1 MSGTKEKT
9 TGKQST
15 KGRAGK
21 VPAPEVAQTDAPDL
35 PGADLPGAERSVTL
49 PGHYLAVGS
58 SPVSVTPGDAGAPQP
73 SDDVI
78 TLTGDSVSITGP
90 AVSISADW
98 INGVQ
103 GELNAA
109 LTPEGLASGAES
121 SNLNMNVTSL
131 PDTDDVQVL
140 EVRARSERGFFR
152 CGRFW
157 PREPVHVFVSDDPDG
172 DNEANA
178 LEGDVVVECFIS
190 HETAERLKAEP
201 HLVVTVVPV
210 LQTVA
215 EKS

>member
-21 VPAPEVAQTDAPDL
+21 VSAPEMAQIDAS
-35 PGADLPGAERSVTL
+35 DLPGAERSVTL
-49 PGHYLAVGS
+49 PGHYIAVGS
-58 SPVSVTPGDAGAPQP
+58 TPVSVTRGDAGAPQP

-78 TLTGDSVSITGP
+78 TLTGDSVSISAP
-90 AVSISADW
+90 AIHISADHL
-98 INGVQ
+98 NTVQ
-103 GELNAA
+103 RELMDVV
-109 LTPEGLASGAES
+109 LGAEGQAS
-121 SNLNMNVTSL
+121 VVAQTM
-131 PDTDDVQVL
+131 PATDDVEVL
-140 EVRARSERGFFR
+140 EIRARSERGFWR

-157 PREPVHVFVSDDPDG
+157 PREPVHVFVSDDPEG

-201 HLVVTVVPV
+201 HLVVAVAPV
-210 LQTVA
+210 LQVA
-215 EKS
+215 EKD

>member
-9 TGKQST
+9 AGKQST

-21 VPAPEVAQTDAPDL
+21 VSAQEVAQADASDL
-35 PGADLPGAERSVTL
+35 PGVERSVTL
-49 PGHYLAVGS
+49 PGHYVAVGA
-58 SPVSVTPGDAGAPQP
+58 SPISVTLGDVDE
-73 SDDVI
+73 S
-78 TLTGDSVSITGP
+78 
-90 AVSISADW
+90 
-98 INGVQ
+98 
-103 GELNAA
+103 
-109 LTPEGLASGAES
+109 LTPEGLAAGGGSENLIVATQLQTEYLNTSQGEMRSALTADGLASGADS
-121 SNLNMNVTSL
+121 SALSMSITPN
-131 PDTDDVQVL
+131 PATDDVVVL

-201 HLVVTVVPV
+201 HLVVAIVPV
-210 LQTVA
+210 LQVA
-215 EKS
+215 EKD

>member
-9 TGKQST
+9 AGKQST

-21 VPAPEVAQTDAPDL
+21 VSAQEVAQADASDL
-35 PGADLPGAERSVTL
+35 PGVERSVTL
-49 PGHYLAVGS
+49 PGHYVAVGA
-58 SPVSVTPGDAGAPQP
+58 SPISVTLGDVDE
-73 SDDVI
+73 S
-78 TLTGDSVSITGP
+78 
-90 AVSISADW
+90 
-98 INGVQ
+98 
-103 GELNAA
+103 
-109 LTPEGLASGAES
+109 LTPEGLAAGGGSENLIVATQLQTEYLNTSQGEMRSALTADGLASGADS
-121 SNLNMNVTSL
+121 SPLSMSITPN
-131 PDTDDVQVL
+131 PATDDVVVL

-201 HLVVTVVPV
+201 HLVVAVVPV
-210 LQTVA
+210 LQVA
-215 EKS
+215 EKD

>member
-9 TGKQST
+9 TGKQNT

-21 VPAPEVAQTDAPDL
+21 VPAPEVAQADAP
-35 PGADLPGAERSVTL
+35 DLPGAERSVTL
-49 PGHYLAVGS
+49 PGHYIALGT
-58 SPVSVTPGDAGAPQP
+58 SPVSVTLGKVDASLMPEGLAAGGGSENLIGATRLQTE
-73 SDDVI
+73 SLNTI
-78 TLTGDSVSITGP
+78 
-90 AVSISADW
+90 
-98 INGVQ
+98 Q
-103 GELNAA
+103 GEMRSA
-109 LTPEGLASGAES
+109 LTAEGLASGADS
-121 SNLNMNVTSL
+121 SALSMIIPAN
-131 PDTDDVQVL
+131 PATDDVVVL

-210 LQTVA
+210 LQMA
-215 EKS
+215 EKD